1 MIMTDHQ
8 SQISLCWLK
17 MVPLGQRK
25 EDLLMMMMMM
35 RKKNLL
41 SILRRIKIMILN
53 IS

>member
-1 MIMTDHQ
+1 MIMMTDHQ

-25 EDLLMMMMMM
+25 EDLLMMMMM